1 MAADQ
6 FDVFA
11 NPDRESAAPL
21 PYFVVLQ
28 HDALS
33 GFNTRIVAPL
43 IPANAAS
50 PFEPLMPEVR
60 IKGSRYIVDMTSI
73 GVMPVR
79 ALEERVANLK
89 DRRYDIL
96 RAIQLVFSGI

>member
-1 MAADQ
+1 VDQ

-11 NPDRESAAPL
+11 NPNPESAAAL
-21 PYFVVLQ
+21 PYFVILQ

-43 IPANAAS
+43 IPANASS
-50 PFEPLMPEVR
+50 PFEQLMPEVS
-60 IKGSRYIVDMTSI
+60 IKGARCAVDMTSI
-73 GVMPVR
+73 GVIPVGV
-79 ALEERVANLK
+79 LQERVANLS